1 MRTVILKDKLLKVS
15 EDGTI
20 IRLNDDLSVKDEA
33 KIYLLNKRGRNYP
46 TLSVMIRGIQKN
58 FYAHRVIAETF
69 IPNPNNHRFCEIIDG
84 NPYNLNVDN
93 LRWMS
98 EEERMDKV
106 LETTVQNSIE
116 CDICGHLY
124 HKNNEKCTNCERNKK
139 IEKAKE
145 INFKNKLARLN
156 DELSGIDTSSLKP
169 KNAKVIEMRRQGNTL
184 QEIADEIGITREG
197 ARKIIITAKNGGGKS
212 ISKQSKKIDKLKEKI
227 NKLEFELAMLKEKRG
242 NN

>member
-1 MRTVILKDKLLKVS
+1 MRTVTLIDKRIRVS

-20 IRLNDDLSVKDEA
+20 IRLNDDLSIKDEA
-33 KIYLLNKRGRNYP
+33 KIRILINRNNKYP
-46 TLSVMIRGIQKN
+46 TFSVMIRGIQKH

-69 IPNPNNHRFCEIIDG
+69 IPNPHNHRFCEIIDG
-84 NPYNLNVDN
+84 NPFNLNINN

-116 CDICGHLY
+116 GDICGHLY

-139 IEKAKE
+139 FEKAKE

-156 DELSGIDTSSLKP
+156 DELSGIDTSSLNP

-184 QEIADEIGITREG
+184 QEIADEIGMTREG
-197 ARKIIITAKNGGGKS
+197 VRKIIITAKNGGGKS

-227 NKLEFELAMLKEKRG
+227 NKLELELASLKEVQT
-242 NN
+242 NE